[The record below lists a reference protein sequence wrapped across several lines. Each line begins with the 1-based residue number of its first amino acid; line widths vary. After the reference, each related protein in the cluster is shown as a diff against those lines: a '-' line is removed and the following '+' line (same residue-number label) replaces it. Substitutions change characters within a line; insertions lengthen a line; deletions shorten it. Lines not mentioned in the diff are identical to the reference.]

1 VAPAGK
7 MPRLDTAFAGTA
19 RVTGSEAAF
28 DVVIDPVAG
37 TVTGALVAP
46 NATLEL
52 PASATV
58 NVTFTSKPIGGGSWT
73 LVDVGTMT
81 TANLEWTVN
90 ASVAGMS
97 VIKSVSPT
105 RVAIEVIPAGTVIL
119 FR

>member
-1 VAPAGK
+1 METQKVV
-7 MPRLDTAFAGTA
+7 LT
-19 RVTGSEAAF
+19 F
-28 DVVIDPVAG
+28 DVTIDPEAG
-37 TVTGALVAP
+37 TVTGAIIVP

-58 NVTFTSKPIGGGSWT
+58 NVTFTSKPIDGGSWT

-97 VIKSVSPT
+97 VVKSMSPT
-105 RVAIEVIPAGTVIL
+105 RVAIEVLSAGTIIL